1 MILNL
6 TPHPLHIYPSNCPDR
21 IEFGDVEPDFTV
33 APSGRI
39 ARLAEE
45 TLGTGFTEAFDM
57 EGTTPAQS
65 LTSIAVEGVDY
76 GSVYGLP
83 PLDTEAT
90 DVNLRPR
97 TYYVV
102 SLVVALAIRSRPD
115 LLVPYREVRN
125 MAGSVVG
132 CRQLARPV

>member
-1 MILNL
+1 LILNL

-65 LTSIAVEGVDY
+65 LTSIAVEYVNY

-83 PLDTEAT
+83 APDGN
-90 DVNLRPR
+90 DPPR
-97 TYYVV
+97 TFYVV
-102 SLVVALAIRSRPD
+102 ALVVALAARNRSD
-115 LLVPYREVRN
+115 LLVPYRDVRT
-125 MAGSVVG
+125 MAGTVVG

>member
-45 TLGTGFTEAFDM
+45 TLGTGFTDAFDM
-57 EGTTPAQS
+57 EGTTPAES
-65 LTSIAVEGVDY
+65 LTSIAVEYVNY

-83 PLDTEAT
+83 GHDGNDP
-90 DVNLRPR
+90 PR
-97 TYYVV
+97 TFYVV
-102 SLVVALAIRSRPD
+102 ALVVALAARDRSD
-115 LLVPYREVRN
+115 LLVPYRDVRT
-125 MAGSVVG
+125 MAGTVVG